1 MATNHYIFLIDKKTP
16 FDEQV
21 SQAFTDSINMF
32 SKSSCIGGNNNHTNN
47 KTKRMLSI
55 VSIKSN
61 GKASIVINEKITKTN
76 ALSLKIIK
84 KTKSDKSSNY
94 NNSNANKN
102 DELNL
107 VKALKLTSR
116 LAVKAKDH
124 IPVLIVFLFRQIS
137 SSHKVIN
144 TLNHMEHTFS
154 NILLYSSISVTSN
167 DNNVDSNGGRAVPEI
182 QLNGLFRSRRFLETP
197 FSIRTCFKQLISD
210 YFVPTISL
218 KLDFGTVIAY
228 HALANI
234 KNGGAVDH
242 TAGNILWSDLK
253 ILEAQYARLGTS
265 MSQQQQ
271 QNDNGMLCLK
281 TLKLVCNSSISPEVI
296 EHYPFII
303 VPYSYSENYT
313 FVERNTNRISMIL
326 ETLKRQDRSFILQ
339 YTSIKQS
346 MITDSGKNIHK
357 GNSKRKNDD
366 DKRNVYYFI
375 LSPASNDNNVYYLYP
390 VVNPENIVPLK
401 QISRGRSYDIN
412 DSIAKK
418 ECDHYLL
425 SLTNI
430 GQFNPFEHFR

>member
-16 FDEQV
+16 YDEQI
-21 SQAFTDSINMF
+21 SQAFTDSISMF
-32 SKSSCIGGNNNHTNN
+32 SKSSFNGVNNNHTHN
-47 KTKRMLSI
+47 KAKHMLSI
-55 VSIKSN
+55 ISIKSN

-94 NNSNANKN
+94 NNSTANKN

-116 LAVKAKDH
+116 LAAKARDH

-137 SSHKVIN
+137 SSHSVIK
-144 TLNHMEHTFS
+144 TLNQMEHTFS
-154 NILLYSSISVTSN
+154 NILLFSSISVTSN
-167 DNNVDSNGGRAVPEI
+167 DTKVDSNDGQAVPGI
-182 QLNGLFRSRRFLETP
+182 QLNGLFRLRRFLETP
-197 FSIRTCFKQLISD
+197 FSICTCFKQLISE

-228 HALANI
+228 HALVNM
-234 KNGGAVDH
+234 KNSGAVDP
-242 TAGNILWSDLK
+242 TAGSILWRDLK
-253 ILEAQYARLGTS
+253 ILEAQYARSGTS
-265 MSQQQQ
+265 LSQEQQHD
-271 QNDNGMLCLK
+271 NNGMLCLK

-303 VPYSYSENYT
+303 VPHSYSENYT

-339 YTSIKQS
+339 YTSIKKS
-346 MITDSGKNIHK
+346 IITNSGKNIYK
-357 GNSKRKNDD
+357 GKSKNDD

-375 LSPASNDNNVYYLYP
+375 LSPASNDNNLYYLYP

-401 QISRGRSYDIN
+401 QISRGRSYDNN
-412 DSIAKK
+412 DPIAKK

>member
-1 MATNHYIFLIDKKTP
+1 
-16 FDEQV
+16 
-21 SQAFTDSINMF
+21 
-32 SKSSCIGGNNNHTNN
+32 
-47 KTKRMLSI
+47 MLSI
-55 VSIKSN
+55 ISIKSN

-94 NNSNANKN
+94 NNSTANKN

-116 LAVKAKDH
+116 LAAKARDH

-137 SSHKVIN
+137 SSHSVIK
-144 TLNHMEHTFS
+144 TLNQMEHTFS
-154 NILLYSSISVTSN
+154 NILLFSSISVTSN
-167 DNNVDSNGGRAVPEI
+167 DTKVDSNDGQAVPGI
-182 QLNGLFRSRRFLETP
+182 QLNGLFRLRRFLETP
-197 FSIRTCFKQLISD
+197 FSICTCFKQLISE

-228 HALANI
+228 HALVNM
-234 KNGGAVDH
+234 KNSGAVDP
-242 TAGNILWSDLK
+242 TAGNILWRDLK
-253 ILEAQYARLGTS
+253 ILEAQYARSGTS
-265 MSQQQQ
+265 LSQEQQHD
-271 QNDNGMLCLK
+271 NNGMLCLK

-303 VPYSYSENYT
+303 VPHSYSENYT

-339 YTSIKQS
+339 YTSIKKS
-346 MITDSGKNIHK
+346 IITNSGKNIYK
-357 GNSKRKNDD
+357 GKSKNDD

-375 LSPASNDNNVYYLYP
+375 LSPASNDNNLYYLYP

-401 QISRGRSYDIN
+401 QISRGRSYDNN
-412 DSIAKK
+412 DPIAKK